1 MPPLSS
7 HQTYKL
13 INHLNNA
20 TTLAYGKTSHKVSRQ
35 YLNQNNNMIMDIDNV
50 DLKPKSKN
58 EHKIVRE
65 LWDTAVDNKIS
76 ASERNL
82 KVQLLVSKLN
92 TVLTKRLDRSKY
104 FAFSMI
110 KTHNIKSLSMERYD
124 RNFDHLSANT
134 TNITGN
140 AKDKL
145 FRFGTD
151 SEFK

>member
-1 MPPLSS
+1 
-7 HQTYKL
+7 
-13 INHLNNA
+13 
-20 TTLAYGKTSHKVSRQ
+20 
-35 YLNQNNNMIMDIDNV
+35 MDIDNV

-110 KTHNIKSLSMERYD
+110 KTHNIKSSSMERYD